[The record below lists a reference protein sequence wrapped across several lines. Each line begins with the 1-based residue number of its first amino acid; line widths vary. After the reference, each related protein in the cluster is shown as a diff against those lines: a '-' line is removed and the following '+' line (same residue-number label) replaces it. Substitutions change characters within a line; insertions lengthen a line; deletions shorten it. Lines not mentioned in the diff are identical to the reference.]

1 MRIAHYA
8 PFDFAAIGGAQAAV
22 VFLSRAL
29 LRLGHQVEIVC
40 HRGAPDLEVPSVP
53 LRTFE
58 PERYDVVHSHAH
70 LCLWSPWFRR
80 RVRCHLH
87 SLHGTTLGLRLA
99 CGRPKAIVN
108 PGNWRG
114 VIAEAYAAHL
124 ADHVIAVSRRARQ
137 DAIRLYGVPG
147 GKVSVIPNGHGATGR
162 SLPAAVRARWRQ
174 RLGLSDETVAF
185 LFVGREEDYVK
196 NVRRLLWAY
205 RLVRQTTDHIRLVM
219 APGGRAA
226 PPGVV
231 ATGILSHAEVSE
243 LYAAADA
250 LVSTSF
256 YEGCSVVIVE
266 AMAAGLTVLATP
278 VGAAPELIEHLSN
291 GVHLAREGRDLPG
304 WMERVAEDAALRR
317 RLGTAGRQAV
327 RRYTWDH
334 IAARTVEV
342 YERTL
347 QEVRQ

>member
-87 SLHGTTLGLRLA
+87 SLQGTTLGLRLA

-196 NVRRLLWAY
+196 NVRCLLWAY

-226 PPGVV
+226 PAGVV
-231 ATGILSHAEVSE
+231 CTGTLASKELAE
-243 LYAAADA
+243 LYGSVEA
-250 LVSTSF
+250 LVLTSF
-256 YEGCSVVIVE
+256 YEGGSLAVME
-266 AMAAGLTVLATP
+266 ALGAGLPVLATP
-278 VGAAPELIEHLSN
+278 VGNVPEVIDHLVNGIRLAPT
-291 GVHLAREGRDLPG
+291 GRDLPS
-304 WMERVAEDAALRR
+304 WMRRVAADAGLRA
-317 RLGTAGRQAV
+317 RLGSAARAAA
-327 RRYTWDH
+327 RAYTWDRL
-334 IAARTVEV
+334 AEQTVQAYEQALGRCRT
-342 YERTL
+342 
-347 QEVRQ
+347 